1 MNRND
6 QFMSA
11 VDQFEV
17 DEQVDELGHDIE
29 RVCKRYGVDLEL
41 KYIDI
46 RNGRVFF
53 KVKLKKKTR
62 KKDLLAVAEDVQRRL
77 KLPIFLVDEHSFVV
91 YLIVSQEEIRYPQ
104 LPRLLHQSDYINAT
118 ATMELPYV
126 VGFGVAGNVIFSDL
140 ASDHHLLMGGSSG
153 SGKSSFLRSLITCL
167 AFKKSPQEVN
177 FILIDVG
184 ETDLLLFTNIPHLA
198 CPVVRDRSTAV
209 HILVALKDEM
219 ERRVVH

>member
-62 KKDLLAVAEDVQRRL
+62 KKGDPGKFCV
-77 KLPIFLVDEHSFVV
+77 IDE
-91 YLIVSQEEIRYPQ
+91 
-104 LPRLLHQSDYINAT
+104 
-118 ATMELPYV
+118 
-126 VGFGVAGNVIFSDL
+126 
-140 ASDHHLLMGGSSG
+140 
-153 SGKSSFLRSLITCL
+153 K
-167 AFKKSPQEVN
+167 
-177 FILIDVG
+177 
-184 ETDLLLFTNIPHLA
+184 
-198 CPVVRDRSTAV
+198 
-209 HILVALKDEM
+209 
-219 ERRVVH
+219 